1 MQSVGSITLPTTTS
15 ASDSVTPSP
24 SMHES
29 SPPAFRAISTSTFS
43 VIPPSKALSAP
54 PSSQLIW
61 FQNITVNSLDKTPW
75 FDPTE
80 MIQGELPL
88 LAKGKYIRKKHEL
101 VKYRELIEDTRLARL
116 HENMLPLRI
125 KRLLEDKLGDPQD
138 ARPPFSNQ
146 TADIESVWFK
156 TVMEND
162 AIQTEFF
169 LMLGKMAQPYGPH
182 HHDLRQSPAFM
193 ILRDFFHGSPK
204 TMYLDDD
211 EYKALEKL
219 KRSKID
225 PSSGY
230 LDGVLSVRLKDA
242 SRNIYWV
249 KNEEIQRIRA
259 ANDSIDIEQYN
270 EIKNKEIK
278 IICIV
283 PEAIVESL
291 LLVLLDLL
299 YLSHHSD
306 QTDEQKTTISDIMSR
321 VSKFVVARNHAR
333 NDAIFS

>member
-1 MQSVGSITLPTTTS
+1 
-15 ASDSVTPSP
+15 
-24 SMHES
+24 
-29 SPPAFRAISTSTFS
+29 
-43 VIPPSKALSAP
+43 
-54 PSSQLIW
+54 
-61 FQNITVNSLDKTPW
+61 
-75 FDPTE
+75 
-80 MIQGELPL
+80 
-88 LAKGKYIRKKHEL
+88 
-101 VKYRELIEDTRLARL
+101 
-116 HENMLPLRI
+116 
-125 KRLLEDKLGDPQD
+125 
-138 ARPPFSNQ
+138 
-146 TADIESVWFK
+146 
-156 TVMEND
+156 
-162 AIQTEFF
+162 
-169 LMLGKMAQPYGPH
+169 
-182 HHDLRQSPAFM
+182 
-193 ILRDFFHGSPK
+193 
-204 TMYLDDD
+204 MYLDDD